1 MQTYM
6 DTSSSRYTEGGAKCI
21 VRGPIVQPRDESSEQ
36 IYIMPI
42 GQILL
47 GVGIPVVVTGLR
59 FSTALNGKI
68 GDLRSWV
75 EEAGCFMVHFED
87 ERLEPRPVRQEY
99 LKIVF
104 EVPELEEAT
113 DAAMCSDGS
122 RERSSSGSDRRSPG
136 PKHDNESGILNS

>member
-1 MQTYM
+1 MHF
-6 DTSSSRYTEGGAKCI
+6 SSSRYTEAGRECV
-21 VRGPIVQPRDESSEQ
+21 VRGPIVQPRDEDSEQ
-36 IYIMPI
+36 TYIIPT
-42 GQILL
+42 GQLVF

-59 FSTALNGKI
+59 YSTSLNGKI

-87 ERLEPRPVRQEY
+87 EKFAPRPVRQEY

-113 DAAMCSDGS
+113 DSTA
-122 RERSSSGSDRRSPG
+122 
-136 PKHDNESGILNS
+136 